1 MPKQQKFIFSFGG
14 GKAEGN
20 AKMRDLLG
28 GKGAGLHEMTRI
40 GVPVPPG
47 FTITTDVCTYYYA
60 HRRQYPKGLES
71 EVRGALTRVE
81 KILDRRFGDSERPL
95 LVSVRS
101 GARESM
107 PGMMDTV
114 LNLGLNDRTV
124 QGLIR
129 RTQNPRFAYDSYR
142 RFVQMYADVVLGLRP
157 KEKTERDPFET
168 ILERKKQ
175 SRGVRLD
182 TELSADD
189 LREVVAA
196 FKAEVKNRSGKAFPD
211 DPHEQLWGAIGA
223 VFGSWNNDRAVAY
236 RELYHIPHEW
246 GTAVSVQAMVFG
258 NL

>member
-1 MPKQQKFIFSFGG
+1 MFGIAKKRCRLAPRRLSLDRSSGDILFDLARRSLPSSVVSEIRRLSCGSFSITWRKKSSRRLFCIGSLRFKRATPSFWFSQIQNSDRRLSAMPRQQKFIYFFGG

-20 AKMRDLLG
+20 AKMRDILG

-81 KILDRRFGDSERPL
+81 KILDRGFGDSERPL

-114 LNLGLNDRTV
+114 LNL
-124 QGLIR
+124 
-129 RTQNPRFAYDSYR
+129 A
-142 RFVQMYADVVLGLRP
+142 
-157 KEKTERDPFET
+157 
-168 ILERKKQ
+168 
-175 SRGVRLD
+175 
-182 TELSADD
+182 
-189 LREVVAA
+189 
-196 FKAEVKNRSGKAFPD
+196 
-211 DPHEQLWGAIGA
+211 
-223 VFGSWNNDRAVAY
+223 
-236 RELYHIPHEW
+236 
-246 GTAVSVQAMVFG
+246 
-258 NL
+258 